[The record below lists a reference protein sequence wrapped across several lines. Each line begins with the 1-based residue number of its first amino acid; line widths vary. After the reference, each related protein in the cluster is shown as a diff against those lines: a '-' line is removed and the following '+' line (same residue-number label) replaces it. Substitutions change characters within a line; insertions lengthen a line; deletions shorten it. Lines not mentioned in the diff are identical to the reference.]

1 MKTSSKTWVW
11 RSLWATWGML
21 TLSVLLEA
29 SASALFLPAA
39 KYGAASAL
47 IGLHFYNMKFCKCGT
62 PECTVHG
69 C

>member
-1 MKTSSKTWVW
+1 M
-11 RSLWATWGML
+11 
-21 TLSVLLEA
+21 SVLLEA
-29 SASALFLPAA
+29 FASALFLPAA

-47 IGLHFYNMKFCKCGT
+47 IGLHFYNMKFCKCGN